1 MEGKII
7 VVKRKGKTNANK
19 KGKKDGGG
27 GGGNDR
33 WKRDGAE
40 KWPQQLKG
48 ECRWIRK

>member
-27 GGGNDR
+27 EGGMIDEKEMEQKNDHSN
-33 WKRDGAE
+33 
-40 KWPQQLKG
+40 
-48 ECRWIRK
+48 